1 MGVASDIQTTVKV
14 VISLVCYRGLLF
26 ENQAHLWSLIYI

>member
-26 ENQAHLWSLIYI
+26 ENQAHLWPLIYI